1 MIDLS
6 NISLQFTGEYL
17 FQNVNLKITSGDKI
31 CLVGSNGTGKSSL
44 LKMLTGELEPEGG
57 SIHKQKNI
65 SIGYLPQDQ
74 VVHRGKTLIDEVFT
88 ALSDIKFLHQKEK
101 EIIEQLELPSI
112 TDEEK
117 DDLVNL
123 LGEVHLRLEELESYS
138 AEYKIEKILTGLGFA
153 EQDFRRLT
161 DEFSGG
167 WQMRIAMAKLLIAQN
182 DLLLFDEPTNHLDLD
197 SLQWLIGYIQSFK
210 GSMIIV
216 SHDKNFVNLTTNR
229 TWEIFLRKINPYNG
243 KLNDYLK
250 YKEERDQ
257 MLINQREI
265 QQKKIKDTQR
275 FIERFRYKSTKAR
288 QVQSRIKQLEKIEL
302 IEIPDDEEK
311 VNIIFPKPPPSGVF
325 NVELNGI
332 HKSFGEL
339 KLFDGIDFRVN
350 RGDKIAFVGPN
361 GAGKTTLAKIIAGK
375 IDFNK
380 GERLTGHNNLISYY
394 SQDVADLLNPELD
407 LLETLDSIGSEKTT
421 RLGSPMARQVGQ
433 LRTLLGAFLFT
444 GDDVFKKVGVISGG
458 EKSRLALAKI
468 LLSPS
473 NFIILDEPTNHLDYS
488 SKKVL
493 QQALVNFSGSLILV
507 SHDVEFLKPIAN
519 RVVDIRAGKIKIYEG
534 DIEYYFY
541 KRALEAEQV
550 SIISDRSRQSA
561 GKIGQQSETSSRK
574 EQKRIEAEKRQQRY
588 KATKDLKTRLAKLEK
603 EIQQLEQELE
613 KMNAILINPESYNN
627 RNQIRELNE
636 KHKELKLSLDKKVK
650 EWEAVSLSLEEIERE
665 F

>member
-17 FQNVNLKITSGDKI
+17 FQNVNLKINSGEKI

-44 LKMLTGELEPEGG
+44 LKMLVGQIEPENGA
-57 SIHKQKNI
+57 IQKQKNI

-74 VVHRGKTLIDEVFT
+74 VVHKGRTLIDEVFT
-88 ALSDIKFLHQKEK
+88 ALSDIKSLHQKEK
-101 EIIEQLELPSI
+101 EIIAQLESSSLN
-112 TDEEK
+112 DEERE
-117 DDLVNL
+117 DLVNQ

-138 AEYKIEKILTGLGFA
+138 AEYKIEKILTGIGFT
-153 EQDFRRLT
+153 ENDFRRLT

-182 DLLLFDEPTNHLDLD
+182 DLLMFDEPTNHLDID
-197 SLQWLIGYIQSFK
+197 SLRWLIGYIQGFK

-257 MLINQREI
+257 MLINQRKI

-275 FIERFRYKSTKAR
+275 FIERFRYKATKAK

-302 IEIPDDEEK
+302 IEIPDDEET
-311 VNIIFPKPPPSGVF
+311 VNIRFPNPPPSGVF
-325 NVELNGI
+325 NVDLKSV

-350 RGDKIAFVGPN
+350 RSDKIAFVGPN
-361 GAGKTTLAKIIAGK
+361 GAGKTTLAKIMGGK
-375 IDFNK
+375 IDINK
-380 GERLTGHNNLISYY
+380 GERINGHNNIISYY
-394 SQDVADLLNPELD
+394 SQDVADSLNPGMD
-407 LLETLDSIGSEKTT
+407 LIETLDSVGSEKTI
-421 RLGSPMARQVGQ
+421 GQ
-433 LRTLLGAFLFT
+433 LRSLLGAFLFT
-444 GDDVFKKVGVISGG
+444 GDDVFKKVGVLSGG

-519 RVVDIRAGKIKIYEG
+519 RVIDIRAGKIKIYEG
-534 DIEYYFY
+534 DIEYYLY
-541 KRALEAEQV
+541 KRNEETEQA
-550 SIISDRSRQSA
+550 SQIKTEQT
-561 GKIGQQSETSSRK
+561 SETSSRK
-574 EQKRIEAEKRQQRY
+574 EQKRIEAEKRQQRHS
-588 KATKDLKTRLAKLEK
+588 ATKDLKERLVKLEK
-603 EIQQLEQELE
+603 EIHELE
-613 KMNAILINPESYNN
+613 KELEKINAVLVNPDSYNN
-627 RNQIRELNE
+627 HNQIRELNE
-636 KHKELKLSLDKKVK
+636 KHNELKLSLDEKVK
-650 EWEAVSLSLEEIERE
+650 EWEEVSLSLEDIERE
-665 F
+665 FSK

>member
-1 MIDLS
+1 MIDFS

-17 FQNVNLKITSGDKI
+17 FQNVNLKISSGDKI
-31 CLVGSNGTGKSSL
+31 CLVGSNGTGKTSL
-44 LKMLTGELEPEGG
+44 LKMLVGQIEPESG
-57 SIHKQKNI
+57 SINKQKNI
-65 SIGYLPQDQ
+65 TIGYLPQDN
-74 VVHRGKTLIDEVFT
+74 VIHRGKTLIDEVFT
-88 ALSDIKFLHQKEK
+88 ALSDIKSLHQKEK
-101 EIIEQLELPSI
+101 DIISQLESHSL
-112 TDEEK
+112 TDDEK
-117 DDLVNL
+117 NDLVNQ

-138 AEYKIEKILTGLGFA
+138 TEYKIEKILTGLGFA
-153 EQDFRRLT
+153 EKDFRRLT

-197 SLQWLIGYIQSFK
+197 SLQWLIGYIQGFK

-257 MLINQREI
+257 TLINQREN
-265 QQKKIKDTQR
+265 QLKKMKDTQR

-302 IEIPDDEEK
+302 VEIPDDEGK
-311 VNIIFPKPPPSGVF
+311 VNIRFPKPPPSGVF
-325 NVELNGI
+325 NIELNGI
-332 HKSFGEL
+332 HKSFGEM
-339 KLFDGIDFRVN
+339 KLFEGIDFRVN

-361 GAGKTTLAKIIAGK
+361 GAGKTTLSKIIAGK
-375 IDFNK
+375 IDINK
-380 GERLTGHNNLISYY
+380 GERISGHNNIISYY
-394 SQDVADLLNPELD
+394 SQDVADSLDPDLD
-407 LLETLDSIGSEKTT
+407 LLETLDLVGSEKTI
-421 RLGSPMARQVGQ
+421 AQ

-444 GDDVFKKVGVISGG
+444 GDDVFKKVGVLSGG

-488 SKKVL
+488 SKRVL

-519 RVVDIRAGKIKIYEG
+519 RVVDIRTGKIKIFEG
-534 DIEYYFY
+534 DIEYYLY
-541 KRALEAEQV
+541 KRNEETTIVAPKKTEQQIDAV
-550 SIISDRSRQSA
+550 
-561 GKIGQQSETSSRK
+561 SRK

-588 KATKDLKTRLAKLEK
+588 KATKDLKERSSKLEK
-603 EIQQLEQELE
+603 EIHQLEQELE
-613 KMNAILINPESYNN
+613 KINAILINPDSYNN
-627 RNQIRELNE
+627 PNQIKELNE
-636 KHKELKLSLDKKVK
+636 KHQNLKLSLDEKVK
-650 EWEAVSLSLEEIERE
+650 KWEEVSLSLEEVERE
-665 F
+665 FD

>member
-1 MIDLS
+1 MIDFS

-17 FQNVNLKITSGDKI
+17 FQNVNLKISSGDKI

-44 LKMLTGELEPEGG
+44 LKMLVGGLEPESG
-57 SIHKQKNI
+57 SINKQKNI
-65 SIGYLPQDQ
+65 TIGYLPQDN
-74 VVHRGKTLIDEVFT
+74 VVHRGKTLVDEVFT
-88 ALSDIKFLHQKEK
+88 ALSDIKYLHHKEE
-101 EIIEQLELPSI
+101 EILGRLEPSSLS
-112 TDEEK
+112 DEEK
-117 DDLVNL
+117 EDLVNQ
-123 LGEVHLRLEELESYS
+123 LGEVHQRLEELESYS

-153 EQDFRRLT
+153 EKDFRRLT

-197 SLQWLIGYIQSFK
+197 SLQWLIGYIQNFK
-210 GSMIIV
+210 GAMIIV

-257 MLINQREI
+257 MLINQREN
-265 QQKKIKDTQR
+265 QLKKMRDTER

-302 IEIPDDEEK
+302 VEIPDDEGK
-311 VNIIFPKPPPSGVF
+311 VKINFPKPPPSGVF
-325 NVELNGI
+325 NIELNGI

-361 GAGKTTLAKIIAGK
+361 GAGKTTLSKIIAGK
-375 IDFNK
+375 IEINK
-380 GERLTGHNNLISYY
+380 GERQTGHNTIISYY
-394 SQDVADLLNPELD
+394 SQDVADSLDPDLD
-407 LLETLDSIGSEKTT
+407 LLETLDLVGSEKTI
-421 RLGSPMARQVGQ
+421 AQ
-433 LRTLLGAFLFT
+433 LRTLLGAFLFS
-444 GDDVFKKVGVISGG
+444 GDDVFKKVGVLSGG

-488 SKKVL
+488 SKRVL

-519 RVVDIRAGKIKIYEG
+519 RVVDIRAGKLKIFEG
-534 DIEYYFY
+534 DIEYYLY
-541 KRALEAEQV
+541 KQNDETEQL
-550 SIISDRSRQSA
+550 SQSRLLS
-561 GKIGQQSETSSRK
+561 GKVGPQSEQSSRK

-588 KATKDLKTRLAKLEK
+588 KATKDLKERLAAEKKANDMKLQYS
-603 EIQQLEQELE
+603 I
-613 KMNAILINPESYNN
+613 NANN
-627 RNQIRELNE
+627 AMLVAAQ
-636 KHKELKLSLDKKVK
+636 KLGL
-650 EWEAVSLSLEEIERE
+650 

>member
-6 NISLQFTGEYL
+6 NISLQFTGENL
-17 FQNVNLKITSGDKI
+17 FQNVNLKINSGDKI

-44 LKMLTGELEPEGG
+44 LKMLVGQIEPESG
-57 SIHKQKNI
+57 SINKQKNI
-65 SIGYLPQDQ
+65 TIGYLPQDQ
-74 VVHRGKTLIDEVFT
+74 IVHKGKTLIDEVFT
-88 ALSDIKFLHQKEK
+88 ALSDIKSLQQKEK
-101 EIIEQLELPSI
+101 EIIADLESSLS
-112 TDEEK
+112 DEEK
-117 DDLVNL
+117 EDHVNQ
-123 LGEVHLRLEELESYS
+123 LGEVHQRLEELESYD

-153 EQDFRRLT
+153 EKDFKRLT
-161 DEFSGG
+161 DELSGG

-210 GSMIIV
+210 GSMIVV
-216 SHDKNFVNLTTNR
+216 SHDKSFVNLTTNR

-257 MLINQREI
+257 QLINQRDN

-302 IEIPDDEEK
+302 VEIPDDEGK
-311 VNIIFPKPPPSGVF
+311 VNIRFPNPPPSGAF

-332 HKSFGEL
+332 HKSFGEM
-339 KLFDGIDFRVN
+339 KLFEGIDFRVN

-361 GAGKTTLAKIIAGK
+361 GAGKTTLSKIIAGK
-375 IDFNK
+375 IDINK
-380 GERLTGHNNLISYY
+380 GERINGHNNIISYY
-394 SQDVADLLNPELD
+394 SQDVADSLNPGFD
-407 LLETLDSIGSEKTT
+407 LIETLDSVGTDKSI
-421 RLGSPMARQVGQ
+421 GQ
-433 LRTLLGAFLFT
+433 LRSLLGAFLFT
-444 GDDVFKKVGVISGG
+444 GDDVFKKVGVLSGG

-534 DIEYYFY
+534 DIDYYFY
-541 KRALEAEQV
+541 KRNAEAEKV
-550 SIISDRSRQSA
+550 ST
-561 GKIGQQSETSSRK
+561 KKVEQQTETTSRK

-588 KATKDLKTRLAKLEK
+588 NATKELKERSSKLEK
-603 EIQQLEQELE
+603 EIHKLEQQLEEINE
-613 KMNAILINPESYNN
+613 TLIKPDLYSNP
-627 RNQIRELNE
+627 NQIKELNE
-636 KHKELKLSLDKKVK
+636 KRQNLKLSLDKKVK
-650 EWEAVSLSLEEIERE
+650 EWEEVSLRLEEIERE
-665 F
+665 FD

>member
-17 FQNVNLKITSGDKI
+17 FQNVNLKINSGDKI

-44 LKMLTGELEPEGG
+44 LKMLVGHIEPESG
-57 SIHKQKNI
+57 SINKQKNI
-65 SIGYLPQDQ
+65 TIGYLPQDQ
-74 VVHRGKTLIDEVFT
+74 IVHKGKTLIDEVFT
-88 ALSDIKFLHQKEK
+88 ALSDIKSLHHKEK
-101 EIIEQLELPSI
+101 EIIVQLESASLS
-112 TDEEK
+112 DEEK
-117 DDLVNL
+117 EDLVNQ
-123 LGEVHLRLEELESYS
+123 LGEVHVRLEELESYS
-138 AEYKIEKILTGLGFA
+138 AESKIEKILTGLGFA
-153 EQDFRRLT
+153 EKDFRRLT

-275 FIERFRYKSTKAR
+275 FIERFRYKATKAK
-288 QVQSRIKQLEKIEL
+288 QVQSRIKQLEKVEL
-302 IEIPDDEEK
+302 IEIPDDEET
-311 VNIIFPKPPPSGVF
+311 VNIRFPKPPPSGVF

-332 HKSFGEL
+332 YKSFGEF
-339 KLFDGIDFRVN
+339 KLFGGIDFRVN

-361 GAGKTTLAKIIAGK
+361 GAGKTTLSKIIAGK
-375 IDFNK
+375 IDIDR
-380 GERLTGHNNLISYY
+380 GERINGHNNIISYY
-394 SQDVADLLNPELD
+394 SQDVADSLNPDYD
-407 LLETLDSIGSEKTT
+407 LIETLDSVGSEK
-421 RLGSPMARQVGQ
+421 SIGQ
-433 LRTLLGAFLFT
+433 LRSLLGAFLFT
-444 GDDVFKKVGVISGG
+444 GDDVFKKIGVLSGG

-519 RVVDIRAGKIKIYEG
+519 RVVDIRAGKVKIYDG
-534 DIEYYFY
+534 DIEYYLY
-541 KRALEAEQV
+541 KHNEETQKVANLKVEQPT
-550 SIISDRSRQSA
+550 D
-561 GKIGQQSETSSRK
+561 TSSRK
-574 EQKRIEAEKRQQRY
+574 EQKRVEAEKRQQRY
-588 KATKDLKTRLAKLEK
+588 KATKDLKVRLSSLEK
-603 EIQQLEQELE
+603 EIQGLEQQLEKINAELV
-613 KMNAILINPESYNN
+613 NPDTYNN
-627 RNQIRELNE
+627 HIKMRELNE
-636 KHKELKLSLDKKVK
+636 KHKELKSSLDKKVK
-650 EWEAVSLSLEEIERE
+650 EWEEVSLSLEEIDRE
-665 F
+665 FS

>member
-17 FQNVNLKITSGDKI
+17 FQNVNLKIHSGDKI

-44 LKMLTGELEPEGG
+44 LKMLVGQIEPETG
-57 SIHKQKNI
+57 SIQKQKNI
-65 SIGYLPQDQ
+65 TIGYLPQDQ
-74 VVHRGKTLIDEVFT
+74 VVHRGKTLVDEVFT
-88 ALSDIKFLHQKEK
+88 ALSDIKSLQQKEK
-101 EIIEQLELPSI
+101 EIISQLESSSLI
-112 TDEEK
+112 DEEK
-117 DDLVNL
+117 EDLVNQ

-138 AEYKIEKILTGLGFA
+138 AESKIEKILTGLGFA
-153 EQDFRRLT
+153 EKDFKRLT

-197 SLQWLIGYIQSFK
+197 SLQWLIGYIQNFK

-243 KLNDYLK
+243 RLKDYLK

-275 FIERFRYKSTKAR
+275 FIERFRYKATKAK

-302 IEIPDDEEK
+302 IEIPDDEET
-311 VNIIFPKPPPSGVF
+311 VNIRIPNPPPSGVF
-325 NVELNGI
+325 NVELKGI

-339 KLFDGIDFRVN
+339 NLFEGIDFRVN

-361 GAGKTTLAKIIAGK
+361 GAGKTTLAKILACK
-375 IDFNK
+375 IDINK
-380 GERLTGHNNLISYY
+380 GERISGHNNIISYY
-394 SQDVADLLNPELD
+394 SQDVADSLNPDFD
-407 LLETLDSIGSEKTT
+407 LIETLDSVGSEKTI
-421 RLGSPMARQVGQ
+421 GQ
-433 LRTLLGAFLFT
+433 LRSLLGSFLFT
-444 GDDVFKKVGVISGG
+444 GDDVFKKVGVLSGG

-488 SKKVL
+488 SKRVL

-519 RVVDIRAGKIKIYEG
+519 RVVDIRAGKLKIFEG
-534 DIEYYFY
+534 DIEYYLY
-541 KRALEAEQV
+541 KRNEEAQQTALEKVEQPT
-550 SIISDRSRQSA
+550 
-561 GKIGQQSETSSRK
+561 ETSSRK
-574 EQKRIEAEKRQQRY
+574 EQKRIEAEKRQLRY
-588 KATKDLKTRLAKLEK
+588 NATKDLKERLVKLEK
-603 EIQQLEQELE
+603 EIHELEQELE
-613 KMNAILINPESYNN
+613 KINATLIDPNSYNN
-627 RNQIRELNE
+627 HNQIRELNE

-650 EWEAVSLSLEEIERE
+650 EWEEVSLSLEEIERE
-665 F
+665 LS

>member
-17 FQNVNLKITSGDKI
+17 FQNVNLKINSGDKI

-44 LKMLTGELEPEGG
+44 LKMITGDLEPESGT
-57 SIHKQKNI
+57 IQKQKNI
-65 SIGYLPQDQ
+65 TIGYLPQDN

-88 ALSDIKFLHQKEK
+88 ALSDIKSLHQKEK
-101 EIIEQLELPSI
+101 EIIAQLELHSLN
-112 TDEEK
+112 DEEK
-117 DDLVNL
+117 DDLVNQ

-153 EQDFRRLT
+153 EKDFRRLT

-197 SLQWLIGYIQSFK
+197 SLQWLIGYIQTFK

-243 KLNDYLK
+243 KLNNYLN

-265 QQKKIKDTQR
+265 QQKKIKETQR
-275 FIERFRYKSTKAR
+275 FIERFRYKATKAK
-288 QVQSRIKQLEKIEL
+288 QVQSRIKQLEKVEL
-302 IEIPDDEEK
+302 IEIPDDEST
-311 VNIIFPKPPPSGVF
+311 VNIRFPNPPPSGVF

-332 HKSFGEL
+332 HKSFGEM
-339 KLFDGIDFRVN
+339 KLFEGIDFRVN

-380 GERLTGHNNLISYY
+380 GERLNGHNNIISYY
-394 SQDVADLLNPELD
+394 SQDVADSLNPEID
-407 LLETLDSIGSEKTT
+407 LIETLDTVGSEKTI
-421 RLGSPMARQVGQ
+421 GQ

-444 GDDVFKKVGVISGG
+444 GDAVFKKVGVLSGG

-519 RVVDIRAGKIKIYEG
+519 RVLDIRAGNLKIYEG
-534 DIEYYFY
+534 DIEYYLY
-541 KRALEAEQV
+541 KRNEETERVSPIKIEQQNE
-550 SIISDRSRQSA
+550 I
-561 GKIGQQSETSSRK
+561 TSRK

-588 KATKDLKTRLAKLEK
+588 KATKDLKERLVTLEK
-603 EIQQLEQELE
+603 EIPTLEEELE
-613 KMNAILINPESYNN
+613 KINAVLIKPDSYNN
-627 RNQIRELNE
+627 PNQIKELNE

-650 EWEAVSLSLEEIERE
+650 DWEEVSLSLEEIERE
-665 F
+665 FDQYLR

>member
-1 MIDLS
+1 MIDFS

-17 FQNVNLKITSGDKI
+17 FQNVNLKINSGDKI

-44 LKMLTGELEPEGG
+44 LKMLTGELEPESG
-57 SIHKQKNI
+57 SINKQKNLTV
-65 SIGYLPQDQ
+65 GYLPQDQ
-74 VVHRGKTLIDEVFT
+74 VVYKGKTLIDEVFT
-88 ALSDIKFLHQKEK
+88 ALSDIKYLHQKEK
-101 EIIEQLELPSI
+101 EILSQLEVSSLV
-112 TDEEK
+112 DEEK
-117 DDLVNL
+117 EDLVNQ
-123 LGEVHLRLEELESYS
+123 LGEVHQRLEELESYS

-153 EQDFRRLT
+153 EKDFRRLT

-197 SLQWLIGYIQSFK
+197 SLQWLIGYIQGFK

-257 MLINQREI
+257 LLINQREN

-275 FIERFRYKSTKAR
+275 FIERFRYKATKAR
-288 QVQSRIKQLEKIEL
+288 QVQSRIKQLEKVEL
-302 IEIPDDEEK
+302 IEIPDDEGH
-311 VNIIFPKPPPSGVF
+311 VNIRFPKPPPSGVF

-375 IDFNK
+375 IDINK
-380 GERLTGHNNLISYY
+380 GERISGHNNIISYY
-394 SQDVADLLNPELD
+394 SQDVADSLNPEFD
-407 LLETLDSIGSEKTT
+407 LIETLDSIGTNKTI
-421 RLGSPMARQVGQ
+421 GQ

-444 GDDVFKKVGVISGG
+444 GDDVFKKVGVLSGG
-458 EKSRLALAKI
+458 EKSRLALSKI

-519 RVVDIRAGKIKIYEG
+519 RVVDIRAGKVKIYEG
-534 DIEYYFY
+534 DIEYYLY
-541 KRALEAEQV
+541 KFEESGRFSGIYRRNAETQP
-550 SIISDRSRQSA
+550 ISQIKIEQST
-561 GKIGQQSETSSRK
+561 ETSSRK

-588 KATKDLKTRLAKLEK
+588 KATKDLKERSAKLEK
-603 EIQQLEQELE
+603 EIQTLEQELE
-613 KMNAILINPESYNN
+613 KINAVLIKPDSYGNP
-627 RNQIRELNE
+627 NQIKELNE
-636 KHKELKLSLDKKVK
+636 KHKGLKLSLDEKVK
-650 EWEAVSLSLEEIERE
+650 EWEEVSLSLEEVERG
-665 F
+665 FD

>member
-1 MIDLS
+1 MIDFS

-17 FQNVNLKITSGDKI
+17 FQNVNLKISSGDKI

-44 LKMLTGELEPEGG
+44 LKMLTGELEPESG

-65 SIGYLPQDQ
+65 TIGYLPQDQ

-88 ALSDIKFLHQKEK
+88 ALSDIKYLHQKEK
-101 EIIEQLELPSI
+101 EIIAQLESSSLN
-112 TDEEK
+112 DEEK
-117 DDLVNL
+117 DDLVNQ
-123 LGEVHLRLEELESYS
+123 LGEVHLRLEELESYT

-153 EQDFRRLT
+153 EKDFRRLT

-197 SLQWLIGYIQSFK
+197 SLQWLISYIQSFK
-210 GSMIIV
+210 GAMIIV

-257 MLINQREI
+257 QLINQREN

-288 QVQSRIKQLEKIEL
+288 QVQSRIKQLEKVEL
-302 IEIPDDEEK
+302 IEIPDDEGK
-311 VNIIFPKPPPSGVF
+311 VNIRFPKPPPSGVF

-332 HKSFGEL
+332 HKSFGEM
-339 KLFDGIDFRVN
+339 KLFDGIDFRVS

-380 GERLTGHNNLISYY
+380 GERLNGHNNIISYY
-394 SQDVADLLNPELD
+394 SQDVADSLNPEFD
-407 LLETLDSIGSEKTT
+407 LIETLDSVGSDKTI
-421 RLGSPMARQVGQ
+421 GQ

-444 GDDVFKKVGVISGG
+444 GDDVFKKVGVLSGG

-519 RVVDIRAGKIKIYEG
+519 RVVDIRSGKIKIYEG
-534 DIEYYFY
+534 DIEYYLY
-541 KRALEAEQV
+541 KRNEETQPVTQIKIEQSTEV
-550 SIISDRSRQSA
+550 
-561 GKIGQQSETSSRK
+561 SSRK
-574 EQKRIEAEKRQQRY
+574 EQKRVEAEQRNKKY
-588 KATKDLKTRLAKLEK
+588 AMTKDLKKKISDLEK
-603 EIQQLEQELE
+603 KIAALEIREKELE
-613 KMNAILINPESYNN
+613 SLLLDPSIYGDHQKIMD
-627 RNQIRELNE
+627 LNGE
-636 KHKELKLSLDKKVK
+636 YQKVKHSLTAKGK
-650 EWEAVSLSLEEIERE
+650 EWEEVSLSLEEVERG
-665 F
+665 FD

>member
-1 MIDLS
+1 MIDLH
-6 NISLQFTGEYL
+6 NISIQFTGEYL
-17 FQNVNLKITSGDKI
+17 FQNVILKINSGDKI

-44 LKMLTGELEPEGG
+44 LKMLTGELEPENG
-57 SIHKQKNI
+57 SIQKQKNI
-65 SIGYLPQDQ
+65 TIGYLPQDH

-88 ALSDIKFLHQKEK
+88 ALSDIKSLQKKEK
-101 EIIEQLELPSI
+101 EIISQLESSSLS
-112 TDEEK
+112 DEGKE
-117 DDLVNL
+117 DLVNQ

-138 AEYKIEKILTGLGFA
+138 AEYKIEKILTGLGFS
-153 EQDFRRLT
+153 EKDFRRLT

-275 FIERFRYKSTKAR
+275 FIERFRYKATKAK
-288 QVQSRIKQLEKIEL
+288 QVQSRIKQLEKVEL

-311 VNIIFPKPPPSGVF
+311 VSIRFPKPPPSGVF

-332 HKSFGEL
+332 HKSFSEM

-361 GAGKTTLAKIIAGK
+361 GAGKTTLAKIIAGN
-375 IDFNK
+375 IDFDK
-380 GERLTGHNNLISYY
+380 GERLSGHNNIISYY
-394 SQDVADLLNPELD
+394 SQDIADSLNPEID
-407 LLETLDSIGSEKTT
+407 LLETLDS
-421 RLGSPMARQVGQ
+421 LGSDKTLAQ
-433 LRTLLGAFLFT
+433 LRTLLGAFLFI
-444 GDDVFKKVGVISGG
+444 GDDVFKKVGVLSGG

-519 RVVDIRAGKIKIYEG
+519 RVVDIRTGKLKIYEG
-534 DIEYYFY
+534 DIEYYLY
-541 KRALEAEQV
+541 KRNAEADHLPANKVEQ
-550 SIISDRSRQSA
+550 QN
-561 GKIGQQSETSSRK
+561 ESSNRK

-588 KATKDLKTRLAKLEK
+588 DATKKFKDQLTKLEK
-603 EIQQLEQELE
+603 KIHELE
-613 KMNAILINPESYNN
+613 LELEEINTVLINPNSYNN
-627 RNQIRELNE
+627 PKQIKELNE
-636 KHKELKLSLDKKVK
+636 KHKELKLSLDEKVK
-650 EWEAVSLSLEEIERE
+650 DWEEVSLSLEEIERE
-665 F
+665 FH

>member
-17 FQNVNLKITSGDKI
+17 FQNVNLKINSGDKI

-44 LKMLTGELEPEGG
+44 LKMLIGELEPETG

-65 SIGYLPQDQ
+65 TIGYLPQDQ

-88 ALSDIKFLHQKEK
+88 ALSDIKYLHQKEE
-101 EIIEQLELPSI
+101 EIIRQLESSSLN
-112 TDEEK
+112 DVEK
-117 DDLVNL
+117 DDLVNQ

-153 EQDFRRLT
+153 EKDFRRLT

-210 GSMIIV
+210 GSTIIV

-257 MLINQREI
+257 LLINQREI
-265 QQKKIKDTQR
+265 QQKKIKETQR
-275 FIERFRYKSTKAR
+275 FIERFRYKATKAK
-288 QVQSRIKQLEKIEL
+288 QVQSRIKQLEKVEL
-302 IEIPDDEEK
+302 IEIPDDEET
-311 VNIIFPKPPPSGVF
+311 VNIRFLEPPQSGVF

-339 KLFDGIDFRVN
+339 KLFEGIDFRVN

-361 GAGKTTLAKIIAGK
+361 GAGKTTLAKIIGGK
-375 IDFNK
+375 IDFKK
-380 GERLTGHNNLISYY
+380 GERINGHNNIISYY
-394 SQDVADLLNPELD
+394 SQDVADSLNPGLD
-407 LLETLDSIGSEKTT
+407 LIETLDSVGSEKTI
-421 RLGSPMARQVGQ
+421 GQ
-433 LRTLLGAFLFT
+433 LRSLLGAFLFT
-444 GDDVFKKVGVISGG
+444 GDDVFKKVGVLSGG

-519 RVVDIRAGKIKIYEG
+519 RVVDIRAGKVKIYEG
-534 DIEYYFY
+534 DIEYYLY
-541 KRALEAEQV
+541 KRNAETQQV
-550 SIISDRSRQSA
+550 EQSRLLP
-561 GKIGQQSETSSRK
+561 GKVEQQSETSSRK

-588 KATKDLKTRLAKLEK
+588 NATKDLKDKLAKLEK
-603 EIQQLEQELE
+603 EIHGLEQELE
-613 KMNAILINPESYNN
+613 KINAVLVSPDSYNN
-627 RNQIRELNE
+627 HSQIRELNE
-636 KHKELKLSLDKKVK
+636 RHKELKSSLDKKVK
-650 EWEAVSLSLEEIERE
+650 EWEEVSLSLEEVDKK
-665 F
+665 FN

>member
-17 FQNVNLKITSGDKI
+17 FQNVNLKINSGDKI
-31 CLVGSNGTGKSSL
+31 CLVGSNGTGKTSL
-44 LKMLTGELEPEGG
+44 LKMLVGQIEPESG
-57 SIHKQKNI
+57 SINKQKNI
-65 SIGYLPQDQ
+65 TIGYLPQDQ
-74 VVHRGKTLIDEVFT
+74 VVHKGKTLIDEVFT
-88 ALSDIKFLHQKEK
+88 ALSDIKYLQQKEK
-101 EIIEQLELPSI
+101 EILTQLESSSLS
-112 TDEEK
+112 DEEK
-117 DDLVNL
+117 EDLVNQ

-153 EQDFRRLT
+153 EKDFRRLT

-197 SLQWLIGYIQSFK
+197 SLQWMTSYIQNFK

-216 SHDKNFVNLTTNR
+216 SHDKNFVNLTMNR

-288 QVQSRIKQLEKIEL
+288 QVQSRVKQLEKVEL
-302 IEIPDDEEK
+302 IEIPDDEGH
-311 VNIIFPKPPPSGVF
+311 VNIRFPNPPPSGVF

-375 IDFNK
+375 IDINK
-380 GERLTGHNNLISYY
+380 GERLPGHNNIISYY
-394 SQDVADLLNPELD
+394 SQDVADSLNPEFD
-407 LLETLDSIGSEKTT
+407 LIETLDSVGSDK
-421 RLGSPMARQVGQ
+421 SIGQ

-444 GDDVFKKVGVISGG
+444 GDDVFKKVGVLSGG

-519 RVVDIRAGKIKIYEG
+519 RVVDIRAGKLKIYEG

-541 KRALEAEQV
+541 KRNEETQP
-550 SIISDRSRQSA
+550 ISQI
-561 GKIGQQSETSSRK
+561 KIEQQSETTSRK

-588 KATKDLKTRLAKLEK
+588 KATKELKEKSAKLEK
-603 EIQQLEQELE
+603 EIHRLEQEIE
-613 KMNAILINPESYNN
+613 KINAVLINPDSYNN
-627 RNQIRELNE
+627 QTQIRELNE
-636 KHKELKLSLDKKVK
+636 KHNELKLSLDKKVK
-650 EWEAVSLSLEEIERE
+650 EWEEVSLSLEEIERE
-665 F
+665 FS

>member
-1 MIDLS
+1 MIDFS

-17 FQNVNLKITSGDKI
+17 FQNVNLKISSGDKI

-44 LKMLTGELEPEGG
+44 LKMLVGQLEPESG
-57 SIHKQKNI
+57 SINKQKNI
-65 SIGYLPQDQ
+65 SIGYLQQDQ

-88 ALSDIKFLHQKEK
+88 ALSDIKYLHQKEK
-101 EIIEQLELPSI
+101 EILIQLESTSLS
-112 TDEEK
+112 DEEK
-117 DDLVNL
+117 EDLVNQ
-123 LGEVHLRLEELESYS
+123 LGEVHMRLEELESYT

-153 EQDFRRLT
+153 EKDFRRLT

-243 KLNDYLK
+243 KLNDYLIF
-250 YKEERDQ
+250 KEERDQ
-257 MLINQREI
+257 MLINQREN

-288 QVQSRIKQLEKIEL
+288 QVQSRIKQLEKVEL
-302 IEIPDDEEK
+302 IEIPDDEGH
-311 VNIIFPKPPPSGVF
+311 VNIRFPKPPPSGVF
-325 NVELNGI
+325 NVELKGI
-332 HKSFGEL
+332 FKSFGEM
-339 KLFDGIDFRVN
+339 KLFEGIDFRVN

-375 IDFNK
+375 IDINK
-380 GERLTGHNNLISYY
+380 GERLSGHNNIISYY
-394 SQDVADLLNPELD
+394 SQDVADSLNPEFD
-407 LLETLDSIGSEKTT
+407 LIETLDSVGTDKSI
-421 RLGSPMARQVGQ
+421 GQ
-433 LRTLLGAFLFT
+433 LRSLLGAFLFT
-444 GDDVFKKVGVISGG
+444 GDDVFKKVGVLSGG

-493 QQALVNFSGSLILV
+493 QQALVSFSGSLILV

-519 RVVDIRAGKIKIYEG
+519 RVVDIRSGKVKFYEG
-534 DIEYYFY
+534 DIEYYLY
-541 KRALEAEQV
+541 KRNAETEQV
-550 SIISDRSRQSA
+550 SPSRQIS
-561 GKIGQQSETSSRK
+561 GKIEQQSETSSRK
-574 EQKRIEAEKRQQRY
+574 EQKRTEAEQRNKKY
-588 KATKDLKTRLAKLEK
+588 ALTKDLKKKISDLEKKIAALEIKEKKLESLLLDPSIYGDHQK
-603 EIQQLEQELE
+603 I
-613 KMNAILINPESYNN
+613 MD
-627 RNQIRELNE
+627 LNGE
-636 KHKELKLSLDKKVK
+636 YQKVKQSLTAKVK
-650 EWEAVSLSLEEIERE
+650 EWEEVSLSLEEIERE
-665 F
+665 FG

>member
-17 FQNVNLKITSGDKI
+17 FQNVNLKISSGDKI

-44 LKMLTGELEPEGG
+44 LKMLVGQIEPESG
-57 SIHKQKNI
+57 SINKQKNI
-65 SIGYLPQDQ
+65 NIGYLPQDHI
-74 VVHRGKTLIDEVFT
+74 VHRGKTLIDEVFT
-88 ALSDIKFLHQKEK
+88 ALSDIKYLQQKEK
-101 EIIEQLELPSI
+101 EIISQLEISSL

-117 DDLVNL
+117 DDLVNQ
-123 LGEVHLRLEELESYS
+123 LGEVHQRLEELESYD

-153 EQDFRRLT
+153 EKDFRRLT
-161 DEFSGG
+161 DELSGG

-257 MLINQREI
+257 TLINQREN
-265 QQKKIKDTQR
+265 QQKKMKDTQR

-302 IEIPDDEEK
+302 VEIPDDEGK
-311 VNIIFPKPPPSGVF
+311 VKINFPKPPPSGVF
-325 NVELNGI
+325 NIELKEI
-332 HKSFGEL
+332 HKSFGEM
-339 KLFDGIDFRVN
+339 KLFEGIDFRVN

-375 IDFNK
+375 IDINK
-380 GERLTGHNNLISYY
+380 GERQAGHNTIISYY
-394 SQDVADLLNPELD
+394 SQDVADSLEPDLD
-407 LLETLDSIGSEKTT
+407 LLETLDLIGSEKTI
-421 RLGSPMARQVGQ
+421 AQ
-433 LRTLLGAFLFT
+433 LRTLLGAFLFS
-444 GDDVFKKVGVISGG
+444 GDDVFKKVGVLSGG

-488 SKKVL
+488 SKRVL

-519 RVVDIRAGKIKIYEG
+519 RVVDIRAGKVKIYEG
-534 DIEYYFY
+534 DIEYYLY
-541 KRALEAEQV
+541 KRNAETEKL
-550 SIISDRSRQSA
+550 SPSRQIS
-561 GKIGQQSETSSRK
+561 GNIEQQSETSSRK

-588 KATKDLKTRLAKLEK
+588 KATKDLKERRAKLEK
-603 EIQQLEQELE
+603 EIHKLEQELE
-613 KMNAILINPESYNN
+613 KINAILISPDSYNN
-627 RNQIRELNE
+627 QTQIRELNE

-650 EWEAVSLSLEEIERE
+650 EWEEVSLSLEEIERE
-665 F
+665 FG

>member
-17 FQNVNLKITSGDKI
+17 FRNVNLKINSGDKI

-44 LKMLTGELEPEGG
+44 LKMLVGEIEPESG
-57 SIHKQKNI
+57 SIQKQKNI

-88 ALSDIKFLHQKEK
+88 ALSDIKSLHQKEK
-101 EIIEQLELPSI
+101 EIIAQLELSSLN
-112 TDEEK
+112 DEEK
-117 DDLVNL
+117 EDLVNQ
-123 LGEVHLRLEELESYS
+123 LGEVHLRLDELESHS
-138 AEYKIEKILTGLGFA
+138 AESKIEKILMGLGFSVT
-153 EQDFRRLT
+153 EFRRLT

-182 DLLLFDEPTNHLDLD
+182 DLLLFDEPTNHLDID
-197 SLQWLIGYIQSFK
+197 SLQWMIGYIQSFK

-257 MLINQREI
+257 TLINQREN

-302 IEIPDDEEK
+302 IEIPDDEGH
-311 VNIIFPKPPPSGVF
+311 VNIRFPKPPPSGVF
-325 NVELNGI
+325 NVELKGI
-332 HKSFGEL
+332 YKSFGEM
-339 KLFDGIDFRVN
+339 KLFEGIDFRVN

-380 GERLTGHNNLISYY
+380 GERLSGHNSIISYY
-394 SQDVADLLNPELD
+394 SQDVADSLNPEFD
-407 LLETLDSIGSEKTT
+407 LIETLDSVGSEKT
-421 RLGSPMARQVGQ
+421 LGQI
-433 LRTLLGAFLFT
+433 RTLLGAFLFT
-444 GDDVFKKVGVISGG
+444 GDDVFKKVGVLSGG

-519 RVVDIRAGKIKIYEG
+519 RVVDIRAGKLKIYEG
-534 DIEYYFY
+534 DIEYYLY
-541 KRALEAEQV
+541 KRNAVQTQYFA
-550 SIISDRSRQSA
+550 S
-561 GKIGQQSETSSRK
+561 QQPTDTSSRK

-588 KATKDLKTRLAKLEK
+588 KATKDLKEKLAKLEK
-603 EIQQLEQELE
+603 EIHRLELE
-613 KMNAILINPESYNN
+613 LESINAVLINPDTYNN
-627 RNQIRELNE
+627 HTQIRELNE

-650 EWEAVSLSLEEIERE
+650 DWEEVSLSLEETERE
-665 F
+665 FG

>member
-17 FQNVNLKITSGDKI
+17 FQNVNLKINSGDKI

-44 LKMLTGELEPEGG
+44 LKMLVGQIEPESG
-57 SIHKQKNI
+57 SVNKQKNI
-65 SIGYLPQDQ
+65 TIGYLPQDQ
-74 VVHRGKTLIDEVFT
+74 IIHKGKTLIDEVFT
-88 ALSDIKFLHQKEK
+88 ALSDIKSLQQKEK
-101 EIIEQLELPSI
+101 EIIAQLESI
-112 TDEEK
+112 SSTDEEK
-117 DDLVNL
+117 EDLVNQ
-123 LGEVHLRLEELESYS
+123 LGEVHLRLEELESYN

-153 EQDFRRLT
+153 EKDFRRLT

-197 SLQWLIGYIQSFK
+197 SLEWLIGYIQGFK

-257 MLINQREI
+257 TLINQREN
-265 QQKKIKDTQR
+265 QLKKMKDTQR

-288 QVQSRIKQLEKIEL
+288 QVQSRIKQLEKVEL
-302 IEIPDDEEK
+302 IEIPDDEGH
-311 VNIIFPKPPPSGVF
+311 VNIRFPKPPPSGVF
-325 NVELNGI
+325 NVELKGI

-339 KLFDGIDFRVN
+339 KLFNGIDFRVN

-361 GAGKTTLAKIIAGK
+361 GAGKTTLSKIIAGK
-375 IDFNK
+375 IDIDK
-380 GERLTGHNNLISYY
+380 GERKNGYNNIISYY
-394 SQDVADLLNPELD
+394 SQDVADSLNPEYD
-407 LLETLDSIGSEKTT
+407 LIETLDSVGSEKTI
-421 RLGSPMARQVGQ
+421 GQ
-433 LRTLLGAFLFT
+433 LRSLLGAFLFS
-444 GDDVFKKVGVISGG
+444 GDDVFKKVGVLSGG

-519 RVVDIRAGKIKIYEG
+519 RVVDIRAGKVKIYEG
-534 DIEYYFY
+534 DIEYYLY
-541 KRALEAEQV
+541 KRKAEAEQV
-550 SIISDRSRQSA
+550 STKIIE
-561 GKIGQQSETSSRK
+561 QQSDVSSRK
-574 EQKRIEAEKRQQRY
+574 EQKRIEAEQRNKKY
-588 KATKDLKTRLAKLEK
+588 ALTKDLKKKISDLEK
-603 EIQQLEQELE
+603 KITALEIREKELE
-613 KMNAILINPESYNN
+613 SILLNPSIYGDH
-627 RNQIRELNE
+627 QKIMDLNGE
-636 KHKELKLSLDKKVK
+636 YQKVKQSLTAKVK
-650 EWEAVSLSLEEIERE
+650 EWEEVSLSLEEVEKE
-665 F
+665 FS

>member
-6 NISLQFTGEYL
+6 NISLQFTGENL
-17 FQNVNLKITSGDKI
+17 FQNVNLKINSGDKI

-44 LKMLTGELEPEGG
+44 LKMLVGEIAPESGT
-57 SIHKQKNI
+57 IQKHKKI
-65 SIGYLPQDQ
+65 TIGYLPQDH
-74 VVHRGKTLIDEVFT
+74 VVHRGKTLIDEVFS
-88 ALSDIKFLHQKEK
+88 ALSDIKYLHQKEE
-101 EIIEQLELPSI
+101 EILVRLEPSSLSS
-112 TDEEK
+112 DEEK
-117 DDLVNL
+117 EDLVNQ
-123 LGEVHLRLEELESYS
+123 LGEVHQRLEELESYS

-153 EQDFRRLT
+153 EKDFRRLT

-182 DLLLFDEPTNHLDLD
+182 DLLLFDEPTNHLDID

-216 SHDKNFVNLTTNR
+216 SHDKNFVNRTTNR
-229 TWEIFLRKINPYNG
+229 TWEVFLRKIIPYNG

-257 MLINQREI
+257 TLINQREN
-265 QQKKIKDTQR
+265 QQKKIKDTER

-302 IEIPDDEEK
+302 VEIPDDEGK
-311 VNIIFPKPPPSGVF
+311 VNIRFPKPPPSGVF

-332 HKSFGEL
+332 HKSFGDL

-361 GAGKTTLAKIIAGK
+361 GAGKTTLARIIAGK
-375 IDFNK
+375 IDINK
-380 GERLTGHNNLISYY
+380 GERINGHNNIISYY
-394 SQDVADLLNPELD
+394 SQDVADSLNPEFD
-407 LLETLDSIGSEKTT
+407 LIETLDSVGTEK
-421 RLGSPMARQVGQ
+421 SIGQ
-433 LRTLLGAFLFT
+433 LRSLLGAFLFT
-444 GDDVFKKVGVISGG
+444 GDDVFKKVGVLSGG

-519 RVVDIRAGKIKIYEG
+519 RVVDIRSAYRQAGLSKLKIYEG
-534 DIEYYFY
+534 DIEYYLY
-541 KRALEAEQV
+541 KHKEETERILP
-550 SIISDRSRQSA
+550 I
-561 GKIGQQSETSSRK
+561 KTKQQNETTSRK
-574 EQKRIEAEKRQQRY
+574 DQKRIEAEKRQQKY
-588 KATKDLKTRLAKLEK
+588 NATKDLKTKLAKLEK
-603 EIQQLEQELE
+603 EIHKLEQELE
-613 KMNAILINPESYNN
+613 SINAILIKTDSYNN
-627 RNQIRELNE
+627 PNQIKDLNE
-636 KHKELKLSLDKKVK
+636 KHQKLKLSLDEKVK
-650 EWEAVSLSLEEIERE
+650 NWEKVSLSLEEVERG
-665 F
+665 FN

>member
-17 FQNVNLKITSGDKI
+17 FQNVNLKISSGDKI

-44 LKMLTGELEPEGG
+44 LKMLVGQIEPESG
-57 SIHKQKNI
+57 SINKQKNI
-65 SIGYLPQDQ
+65 TIGYLPQDQ
-74 VVHRGKTLIDEVFT
+74 VVHKGKTLIDEVFT
-88 ALSDIKFLHQKEK
+88 ALSDIKYLHQKEK
-101 EIIEQLELPSI
+101 EILNQLESQSL

-117 DDLVNL
+117 EDLVNQ

-153 EQDFRRLT
+153 EKDFRRLT

-243 KLNDYLK
+243 RLNDYLK
-250 YKEERDQ
+250 FKEERDQ
-257 MLINQREI
+257 MLINQREN

-275 FIERFRYKSTKAR
+275 FIERFRYKATKAR
-288 QVQSRIKQLEKIEL
+288 QVQSRIKQLEKVEL
-302 IEIPDDEEK
+302 IEIPDDEEH
-311 VNIIFPKPPPSGVF
+311 VNIRFPNPPPSGVY
-325 NVELNGI
+325 NVELKGI
-332 HKSFGEL
+332 HKSFSEM
-339 KLFDGIDFRVN
+339 KLFEGIDFRVN

-375 IDFNK
+375 IDINK
-380 GERLTGHNNLISYY
+380 GERVSGHNNIISYY
-394 SQDVADLLNPELD
+394 SQDVADSLNPEFD
-407 LLETLDSIGSEKTT
+407 LIETLDSVGTEKTI
-421 RLGSPMARQVGQ
+421 GQ
-433 LRTLLGAFLFT
+433 LRSLLGAFLFT
-444 GDDVFKKVGVISGG
+444 GDDVFKKVGVLSGG

-493 QQALVNFSGSLILV
+493 QQALVDFSGSLILV

-519 RVVDIRAGKIKIYEG
+519 RVVDIRAGIIKIYEG
-534 DIEYYFY
+534 DIEYYLY
-541 KRALEAEQV
+541 KRNSETQQV
-550 SIISDRSRQSA
+550 SPV
-561 GKIGQQSETSSRK
+561 KVEEQSETSSRK

-588 KATKDLKTRLAKLEK
+588 KATKDLKERLAKLEK
-603 EIQQLEQELE
+603 EIQSLEQELE
-613 KMNAILINPESYNN
+613 KINAVLINPDSYNN
-627 RNQIRELNE
+627 PNQIKELNE
-636 KHKELKLSLDKKVK
+636 RHKELKLSLDEKLK
-650 EWEAVSLSLEEIERE
+650 EWEEVSLSLEEIERE
-665 F
+665 FTGQSQSHRD

>member
-17 FQNVNLKITSGDKI
+17 FQNVNLKINSGDKI

-44 LKMLTGELEPEGG
+44 LKMMVGEIEPESG
-57 SIHKQKNI
+57 SIQKQKNI

-74 VVHRGKTLIDEVFT
+74 VVHKGKTLIDEVFT
-88 ALSDIKFLHQKEK
+88 ALSDIKSLHQKEK
-101 EIIEQLELPSI
+101 EIITQLESS
-112 TDEEK
+112 TFNDEEK
-117 DDLVNL
+117 EDLVNQ

-138 AEYKIEKILTGLGFA
+138 AESKIEKILTGLGFA
-153 EQDFRRLT
+153 EKDFKRLT

-197 SLQWLIGYIQSFK
+197 SLQWMIEYIQSFK

-275 FIERFRYKSTKAR
+275 FIERFRYKATKAK
-288 QVQSRIKQLEKIEL
+288 QVQSRVKQLEKIEL
-302 IEIPDDEEK
+302 IEIPDDEET
-311 VNIIFPKPPPSGVF
+311 VNIRFPNPPQSGVF
-325 NVELNGI
+325 NVELKGI
-332 HKSFGEL
+332 YKSFGEM
-339 KLFDGIDFRVN
+339 KLFEGIDFRVN
-350 RGDKIAFVGPN
+350 RADKIAFVGPN
-361 GAGKTTLAKIIAGK
+361 GAGKTTLSKIIGGK
-375 IDFNK
+375 IDFDE
-380 GERLTGHNNLISYY
+380 GERINGHNNVISYY
-394 SQDVADLLNPELD
+394 SQDIADSLNPDVD
-407 LLETLDSIGSEKTT
+407 LIETLDSVGSEK
-421 RLGSPMARQVGQ
+421 SIGQ
-433 LRTLLGAFLFT
+433 LRSLLGAFLFT
-444 GDDVFKKVGVISGG
+444 GDDVFKKVGVLSGG

-507 SHDVEFLKPIAN
+507 SHDVEFLNPIAN

-534 DIEYYFY
+534 DIEYYLF
-541 KRALEAEQV
+541 KHNEESQQVVTDKIEQPTE
-550 SIISDRSRQSA
+550 S
-561 GKIGQQSETSSRK
+561 SSRK
-574 EQKRIEAEKRQQRY
+574 EQKRIEAEKRNKRY
-588 KATKDLKTRLAKLEK
+588 KATKDLKDKLAKLEK
-603 EIQQLEQELE
+603 EIHKHEQELE
-613 KMNAILINPESYNN
+613 KINAVLIIPDSYNDHT
-627 RNQIRELNE
+627 QIRELNE
-636 KHKELKLSLDKKVK
+636 KHKELKLSLDEKVK
-650 EWEAVSLSLEEIERE
+650 EWEEVSLSLEKIEME
-665 F
+665 FD

>member
-17 FQNVNLKITSGDKI
+17 FQDVNLKINSGDKI
-31 CLVGSNGTGKSSL
+31 CLFGSNGTGKSSL
-44 LKMLTGELEPEGG
+44 LKMLVGQIEPESG
-57 SIHKQKNI
+57 SIQKQKNI

-74 VVHRGKTLIDEVFT
+74 VVHRGKNLIDEVFT
-88 ALSDIKFLHQKEK
+88 ALSDIKYLHQKEK
-101 EIIEQLELPSI
+101 DIIAQLESSSLN
-112 TDEEK
+112 DEEK
-117 DDLVNL
+117 DDLVNQ
-123 LGEVHLRLEELESYS
+123 LGEVHLRLEELESYT

-153 EQDFRRLT
+153 EKDFRRLT

-197 SLQWLIGYIQSFK
+197 SLQWLIGYIQGFK

-229 TWEIFLRKINPYNG
+229 TWEIFLRKISPYNG

-265 QQKKIKDTQR
+265 QQKKIKETQQ
-275 FIERFRYKSTKAR
+275 FIERFRYKATKAK

-302 IEIPDDEEK
+302 IEIPDNEGT
-311 VNIIFPKPPPSGVF
+311 VNIRFPKPPPSGVF
-325 NVELNGI
+325 NVELKGI
-332 HKSFGEL
+332 HKSFSEL

-375 IDFNK
+375 IDFNI
-380 GERLTGHNNLISYY
+380 GERISGHNNIISYY
-394 SQDVADLLNPELD
+394 SQDVADSLNPEFD
-407 LLETLDSIGSEKTT
+407 LIETLDSVGTEKTI
-421 RLGSPMARQVGQ
+421 GQ
-433 LRTLLGAFLFT
+433 LRSLLGAFLFT
-444 GDDVFKKVGVISGG
+444 GDDVFKKVGVLSGG

-519 RVVDIRAGKIKIYEG
+519 RFVDIRSGKIKIYEG
-534 DIEYYFY
+534 DIEYYLY
-541 KRALEAEQV
+541 KRNEETEQ
-550 SIISDRSRQSA
+550 ISQV
-561 GKIGQQSETSSRK
+561 KVEQPNETSSRK

-588 KATKDLKTRLAKLEK
+588 KATKDLKERLAKLEK
-603 EIQQLEQELE
+603 EIHKLEQELE
-613 KMNAILINPESYNN
+613 RINAELINPDTYNN
-627 RNQIRELNE
+627 HIKMRELNE
-636 KHKELKLSLDKKVK
+636 NHQKLKLSLDEKVK
-650 EWEAVSLSLEEIERE
+650 EWEDVSLSLEETERE
-665 F
+665 FS

>member
-1 MIDLS
+1 M
-6 NISLQFTGEYL
+6 
-17 FQNVNLKITSGDKI
+17 
-31 CLVGSNGTGKSSL
+31 
-44 LKMLTGELEPEGG
+44 
-57 SIHKQKNI
+57 
-65 SIGYLPQDQ
+65 
-74 VVHRGKTLIDEVFT
+74 
-88 ALSDIKFLHQKEK
+88 
-101 EIIEQLELPSI
+101 
-112 TDEEK
+112 
-117 DDLVNL
+117 
-123 LGEVHLRLEELESYS
+123 RLDELESYS

-153 EQDFRRLT
+153 EKDFRRLT

-243 KLNDYLK
+243 KLNAYLK

-302 IEIPDDEEK
+302 IEIPDDEGK
-311 VNIIFPKPPPSGVF
+311 VNIRFPNPPPSGVF

-332 HKSFGEL
+332 HKSFGEM
-339 KLFDGIDFRVN
+339 KLFEGIDFRVN

-361 GAGKTTLAKIIAGK
+361 GAGKTTLSKIIAGK
-375 IDFNK
+375 IDINK
-380 GERLTGHNNLISYY
+380 GERKNGHNNIISYY
-394 SQDVADLLNPELD
+394 SQDVADSLNPEFD
-407 LLETLDSIGSEKTT
+407 LIETLDSVGTEK
-421 RLGSPMARQVGQ
+421 SIGQ
-433 LRTLLGAFLFT
+433 LRSLLGAFLFT
-444 GDDVFKKVGVISGG
+444 GDDVFKKVGVLSGG

-519 RVVDIRAGKIKIYEG
+519 RVVDIRTGKIKIYEG
-534 DIEYYFY
+534 NIEYYLY
-541 KRALEAEQV
+541 KRNAETEKV
-550 SIISDRSRQSA
+550 ST
-561 GKIGQQSETSSRK
+561 KKVEQQAETTSRK

-588 KATKDLKTRLAKLEK
+588 NATKDLKERSSKLEK
-603 EIQQLEQELE
+603 EIHKLEQELE
-613 KMNAILINPESYNN
+613 KINANSY
-627 RNQIRELNE
+627 
-636 KHKELKLSLDKKVK
+636 
-650 EWEAVSLSLEEIERE
+650 
-665 F
+665 

>member
-17 FQNVNLKITSGDKI
+17 FQNVNLKIHSGDKI

-44 LKMLTGELEPEGG
+44 LKMLVGQIEPESG
-57 SIHKQKNI
+57 SINKQKNI
-65 SIGYLPQDQ
+65 TIGYLPQDQ

-88 ALSDIKFLHQKEK
+88 ALSNIKSLQQKEK
-101 EIIEQLELPSI
+101 EIIAQLESPFLN
-112 TDEEK
+112 DEEK
-117 DDLVNL
+117 EDLVNQ
-123 LGEVHLRLEELESYS
+123 LGEVHLRLEELESYN

-153 EQDFRRLT
+153 EKDFKRLT

-182 DLLLFDEPTNHLDLD
+182 NLLLFDEPTNHLDLD

-250 YKEERDQ
+250 FKEERDQ
-257 MLINQREI
+257 TLINQREN
-265 QQKKIKDTQR
+265 QLKKMKDTQR

-288 QVQSRIKQLEKIEL
+288 QVQSRIKQLEKVEL
-302 IEIPDDEEK
+302 IEIPDDEGH
-311 VNIIFPKPPPSGVF
+311 VNIRFPKPPPSGVF
-325 NVELNGI
+325 NVELKGI
-332 HKSFGEL
+332 HKSFGEM
-339 KLFDGIDFRVN
+339 KLFEGIDFRVN

-375 IDFNK
+375 IDINK
-380 GERLTGHNNLISYY
+380 GDRINGHNNVISYY
-394 SQDVADLLNPELD
+394 SQDVADSLNPEFD
-407 LLETLDSIGSEKTT
+407 LIETLDSVGTDKSI
-421 RLGSPMARQVGQ
+421 GQ
-433 LRTLLGAFLFT
+433 LRSLLGAFLFT
-444 GDDVFKKVGVISGG
+444 GDDVFKKVGVLSGG

-519 RVVDIRAGKIKIYEG
+519 RVVDIRSGKVKFYED
-534 DIEYYFY
+534 DIEYYLY
-541 KRALEAEQV
+541 KRNTETQQVEQ
-550 SIISDRSRQSA
+550 SRLLS
-561 GKIGQQSETSSRK
+561 GKVEQQSEQSSRK
-574 EQKRIEAEKRQQRY
+574 EQKRIEAEQRNKKY
-588 KATKDLKTRLAKLEK
+588 ALTKDLKKKISDLEK
-603 EIQQLEQELE
+603 KIAALEIKEKELE
-613 KMNAILINPESYNN
+613 NLLLDPSIYGDHQKIM
-627 RNQIRELNE
+627 ELNGE
-636 KHKELKLSLDKKVK
+636 YQKVKQSLKAKVK
-650 EWEAVSLSLEEIERE
+650 EWEEVSLSLEEVERGYI
-665 F
+665 

>member
-1 MIDLS
+1 MIDFS

-17 FQNVNLKITSGDKI
+17 FQNVNLKINSGDKI

-44 LKMLTGELEPEGG
+44 LKMLTGELEPESG
-57 SIHKQKNI
+57 SINKQKNLTV
-65 SIGYLPQDQ
+65 GYLPQDQ
-74 VVHRGKTLIDEVFT
+74 VVHKGKTLIDEVFT
-88 ALSDIKFLHQKEK
+88 ALSDIKYLHQKEK
-101 EIIEQLELPSI
+101 EILSQLEVSSLV
-112 TDEEK
+112 DEEK
-117 DDLVNL
+117 EDLVNQ
-123 LGEVHLRLEELESYS
+123 LGEVHQRLEELESYS

-153 EQDFRRLT
+153 EKDFRRLT

-197 SLQWLIGYIQSFK
+197 SLQWLIGYIQGFK

-257 MLINQREI
+257 LLINQREN

-275 FIERFRYKSTKAR
+275 FIERFRYKATKAR
-288 QVQSRIKQLEKIEL
+288 QVQSRIKQLEKVEL
-302 IEIPDDEEK
+302 IEIPDDEGH
-311 VNIIFPKPPPSGVF
+311 VNIRFPKPPPSGVF

-375 IDFNK
+375 IDINK
-380 GERLTGHNNLISYY
+380 GERISGHNNIISYY
-394 SQDVADLLNPELD
+394 SQDVADSLNPEFD
-407 LLETLDSIGSEKTT
+407 LIETLDSIGTNKTI
-421 RLGSPMARQVGQ
+421 GQ

-444 GDDVFKKVGVISGG
+444 GDDVFKKVGVLSGG
-458 EKSRLALAKI
+458 EKSRLALSKI

-519 RVVDIRAGKIKIYEG
+519 RVVDIRAGKVKIYEG
-534 DIEYYFY
+534 DIEYYLY
-541 KRALEAEQV
+541 KFEESGRFSGIYRRNAETQP
-550 SIISDRSRQSA
+550 ISQIKIEQST
-561 GKIGQQSETSSRK
+561 ETSSRK

-588 KATKDLKTRLAKLEK
+588 KATKDLKERSAKLEK
-603 EIQQLEQELE
+603 EIQTLEQELE
-613 KMNAILINPESYNN
+613 KINAVLIKPDSYGNP
-627 RNQIRELNE
+627 NQIKELNE
-636 KHKELKLSLDKKVK
+636 KHKGLKLSLDEKVK
-650 EWEAVSLSLEEIERE
+650 EWEEVSLSLEEVERG
-665 F
+665 FD

>member
-17 FQNVNLKITSGDKI
+17 FQNVNLKINSGDKI

-44 LKMLTGELEPEGG
+44 LKMLTGELELESGT
-57 SIHKQKNI
+57 IHKQKNI

-88 ALSDIKFLHQKEK
+88 ALSDIKYLHQKEK
-101 EIIEQLELPSI
+101 EIILQLESSTLN
-112 TDEEK
+112 DEEK
-117 DDLVNL
+117 EDLVNQ
-123 LGEVHLRLEELESYS
+123 LGEVHQRLEELESYN

-153 EQDFRRLT
+153 DKDFRRLT

-250 YKEERDQ
+250 YKEERNQ
-257 MLINQREI
+257 LLINQREN
-265 QQKKIKDTQR
+265 QQKKMKDTQR

-302 IEIPDDEEK
+302 VELPDDEQK
-311 VNIIFPKPPPSGVF
+311 VNINFPKPPPSGVF
-325 NVELNGI
+325 NIELNVI
-332 HKSFGEL
+332 HKSFGEM

-375 IDFNK
+375 IDINN
-380 GERLTGHNNLISYY
+380 GERLSGHNNIISYY
-394 SQDVADLLNPELD
+394 SQDVADSLNPELD
-407 LLETLDSIGSEKTT
+407 LIETLDSIGSEKTI
-421 RLGSPMARQVGQ
+421 GQ
-433 LRTLLGAFLFT
+433 LRTLLGAFLFS
-444 GDDVFKKVGVISGG
+444 GDDVFKKVGVLSGG

-493 QQALVNFSGSLILV
+493 QQALVNFAGSLILV

-519 RVVDIRAGKIKIYEG
+519 RVVDIRAGKLKIYEG

-541 KRALEAEQV
+541 KRNAETEQV
-550 SIISDRSRQSA
+550 SI
-561 GKIGQQSETSSRK
+561 
-574 EQKRIEAEKRQQRY
+574 
-588 KATKDLKTRLAKLEK
+588 
-603 EIQQLEQELE
+603 
-613 KMNAILINPESYNN
+613 
-627 RNQIRELNE
+627 
-636 KHKELKLSLDKKVK
+636 
-650 EWEAVSLSLEEIERE
+650 
-665 F
+665 

>member
-1 MIDLS
+1 MIDFS

-17 FQNVNLKITSGDKI
+17 FQNVNLKIHSGDKI
-31 CLVGSNGTGKSSL
+31 CLVGSNGTGKTSL
-44 LKMLTGELEPEGG
+44 LKMIVGQIEPESG
-57 SIHKQKNI
+57 SINKQKNI
-65 SIGYLPQDQ
+65 TIGYLPQDQ
-74 VVHRGKTLIDEVFT
+74 VVHKGKTLIDEVFT
-88 ALSDIKFLHQKEK
+88 ALSDIKYLHQKEK
-101 EIIEQLELPSI
+101 EILTQLELSSFS
-112 TDEEK
+112 DEEK
-117 DDLVNL
+117 EDLVNQ
-123 LGEVHLRLEELESYS
+123 LGEVHQRLEELESYS

-153 EQDFRRLT
+153 EKDFRRLT
-161 DEFSGG
+161 DQFSGG

-197 SLQWLIGYIQSFK
+197 SLQWLIGYIQGFK

-257 MLINQREI
+257 MLINQREN

-288 QVQSRIKQLEKIEL
+288 QVQSRIKQLEKVEL
-302 IEIPDDEEK
+302 IEIPDDEEH
-311 VNIIFPKPPPSGVF
+311 VNIRFPKPPPSGVF

-332 HKSFGEL
+332 HKSFGEM
-339 KLFDGIDFRVN
+339 KLFEGIDFRVN

-375 IDFNK
+375 IDINK
-380 GERLTGHNNLISYY
+380 GERVSGHNNIISYY
-394 SQDVADLLNPELD
+394 SQDVADSLNPEFD
-407 LLETLDSIGSEKTT
+407 LIETLDSIGTDKSI
-421 RLGSPMARQVGQ
+421 GQ
-433 LRTLLGAFLFT
+433 LRSLLGAFLFT
-444 GDDVFKKVGVISGG
+444 GDDVFKKVGVLSGG

-519 RVVDIRAGKIKIYEG
+519 RVVDIRAGKLKIFEG
-534 DIEYYFY
+534 DIEYYLY
-541 KRALEAEQV
+541 KRNSETEQF
-550 SIISDRSRQSA
+550 SQSRLLS
-561 GKIGQQSETSSRK
+561 GKVEQQSETSSRK
-574 EQKRIEAEKRQQRY
+574 EQKRFEAEKRQQRY
-588 KATKDLKTRLAKLEK
+588 KATKDLKEKSVKLEK
-603 EIQQLEQELE
+603 EIHKLEQELE
-613 KMNAILINPESYNN
+613 KINAVLINPDSYNN
-627 RNQIRELNE
+627 HIQLRELNE

-650 EWEAVSLSLEEIERE
+650 EWEEVSLSLEEVERGYR
-665 F
+665 

>member
-6 NISLQFTGEYL
+6 NISLQFTGENL
-17 FQNVNLKITSGDKI
+17 FQNVNLKINSGDKI

-44 LKMLTGELEPEGG
+44 LKMLVGEIEPESG

-65 SIGYLPQDQ
+65 NIGYLPQDN

-88 ALSDIKFLHQKEK
+88 ALSDIKYLHQKEK
-101 EIIEQLELPSI
+101 EILGRLEPSSLS
-112 TDEEK
+112 DEEK
-117 DDLVNL
+117 EDLVNQ
-123 LGEVHLRLEELESYS
+123 LGEVHQRLEELESYS

-153 EQDFRRLT
+153 EKDFRRLT

-182 DLLLFDEPTNHLDLD
+182 DMLLFDEPTNHLDLD
-197 SLQWLIGYIQSFK
+197 SLEWLIGYIQSFK

-229 TWEIFLRKINPYNG
+229 TWEIFLRKVNPYNG

-257 MLINQREI
+257 QLINQRDN

-302 IEIPDDEEK
+302 VEIPDDEGK
-311 VNIIFPKPPPSGVF
+311 VNIRFPSPPPSGAF

-332 HKSFGEL
+332 HKSFDEM
-339 KLFDGIDFRVN
+339 KLFDAVDFRVN

-361 GAGKTTLAKIIAGK
+361 GAGKTTLAKIISGK

-380 GERLTGHNNLISYY
+380 GERINGHNNIISYY
-394 SQDVADLLNPELD
+394 SQDVADSLNPEFD
-407 LLETLDSIGSEKTT
+407 LIETLDSVGTDKSI
-421 RLGSPMARQVGQ
+421 GQ
-433 LRTLLGAFLFT
+433 LRSLLGAFLFT
-444 GDDVFKKVGVISGG
+444 GDDVFKKVGVLSGG

-493 QQALVNFSGSLILV
+493 QQALVNFFGSLILV

-519 RVVDIRAGKIKIYEG
+519 RVVDIRAGKLKIYEG

-541 KRALEAEQV
+541 KRNAETEQV
-550 SIISDRSRQSA
+550 SIN
-561 GKIGQQSETSSRK
+561 KIVQQADTSSRK
-574 EQKRIEAEKRQQRY
+574 EQKRIEAEKRQQKY
-588 KATKDLKTRLAKLEK
+588 KATKVFKERLTKLEK
-603 EIQQLEQELE
+603 EIHGFEQELE
-613 KMNAILINPESYNN
+613 IINAALAKPDLYTNP
-627 RNQIRELNE
+627 NQIKELNE
-636 KHKELKLSLDKKVK
+636 KHQKLKLSLDKKVR
-650 EWEAVSLSLEEIERE
+650 EWEKVSLSLEEIERE
-665 F
+665 FI

>member
-17 FQNVNLKITSGDKI
+17 FQNVNLRINSGDKI

-44 LKMLTGELEPEGG
+44 LKMLVGGLEPETG
-57 SIHKQKNI
+57 SIHKQKSI
-65 SIGYLPQDQ
+65 TIGYLPQDQ
-74 VVHRGKTLIDEVFT
+74 VVHQGKTLIDEVFT
-88 ALSDIKFLHQKEK
+88 ALSNIKSLHQKEK
-101 EIIEQLELPSI
+101 EIISQLESSSL

-117 DDLVNL
+117 EDLVNR
-123 LGEVHLRLEELESYS
+123 LGEVHLRLEELESYN

-153 EQDFRRLT
+153 EKDFKRLT

-197 SLQWLIGYIQSFK
+197 SLQWLINYIQSFK

-243 KLNDYLK
+243 NLNDYLK

-275 FIERFRYKSTKAR
+275 FVERFRYKATKAK
-288 QVQSRIKQLEKIEL
+288 QVQSRIKQLEKVEL
-302 IEIPDDEEK
+302 IEIPDDEGH
-311 VNIIFPKPPPSGVF
+311 VNIRFPKPPPSGVF

-332 HKSFGEL
+332 HKSFGEM

-380 GERLTGHNNLISYY
+380 GERKNGHNNIISYY
-394 SQDVADLLNPELD
+394 SQDIADSLNPEID
-407 LLETLDSIGSEKTT
+407 LIETLDSVGSDKTI
-421 RLGSPMARQVGQ
+421 GQ
-433 LRTLLGAFLFT
+433 LRSLLGAFLFS
-444 GDDVFKKVGVISGG
+444 GDDVFKKVGVLSGG

-519 RVVDIRAGKIKIYEG
+519 RVVDIRAGKVKIYDG
-534 DIEYYFY
+534 DIEYYLY
-541 KRALEAEQV
+541 KRDVEIEQV
-550 SIISDRSRQSA
+550 STI
-561 GKIGQQSETSSRK
+561 KVQQPTETSSRK

-588 KATKDLKTRLAKLEK
+588 KATKDLKDTLAKLEK
-603 EIQQLEQELE
+603 EIHKFEQELE
-613 KMNAILINPESYNN
+613 KINKTLADPDSYNN
-627 RNQIRELNE
+627 HNQIRELNE
-636 KHKELKLSLDKKVK
+636 KHKELKLSLDKKLK
-650 EWEAVSLSLEEIERE
+650 EWEEVSLSLEGIERE
-665 F
+665 LN